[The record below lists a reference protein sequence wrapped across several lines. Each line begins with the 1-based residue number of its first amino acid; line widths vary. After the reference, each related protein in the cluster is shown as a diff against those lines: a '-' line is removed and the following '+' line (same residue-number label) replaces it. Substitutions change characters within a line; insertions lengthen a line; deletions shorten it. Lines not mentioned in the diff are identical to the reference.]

1 MSTNLTSFLGNTIG
15 VKDTGFQEISSNG
28 SRDNAVK
35 LICFPCKPPLLI
47 GPLQPRSQ
55 CL

>member
-1 MSTNLTSFLGNTIG
+1 MSTKLTSFLGNTIG
-15 VKDTGFQEISSNG
+15 VKDVGFQEIPSNG
-28 SRDNAVK
+28 SRDNIVK
-35 LICFPCKPPLLI
+35 LICFSCKPPLII